1 MIRLI
6 IYALLAMLS
15 FSPAVW
21 AADMDY
27 LMKLYRHFHQNPEL
41 SFQEE
46 QTAARIS
53 DELKELGFEVTTGV
67 GGHGLVGVLENGA
80 GPTILIRTDLDG
92 LPVVEATGL
101 AFASTQ
107 KAIEQTGQE
116 VGVMHACGHDTHMA
130 AFIGTAQNLVAA
142 KNDWS
147 GTLVMIGQPA
157 EERGTGAR
165 AMIVDGLFER
175 FPRPDYNLALH
186 VSAEHPAG
194 TVMVVPGWAMANV
207 DSVDIQIHGIGG
219 HGAYPQTTKDPI
231 VLAAGIILTLQ
242 TLVSREIAPIEPAV
256 VTVGSIHGGAKHNV
270 ISDRVDL
277 QLTVRSYTD
286 EVRNAL
292 LSGIERIAHGQA
304 RAYGLP
310 EDMLPVVT
318 VKDEYTPAVY
328 NTPELVQR
336 LAPALAEVLGAA
348 NFVQGK
354 PSLGGEDF
362 GQYGRVEPKIPSV
375 LFWVGGVAPSDYQ
388 DSEDGELAL
397 PSLHS
402 AYFAPDAELT
412 ISTGIDAMTAAVLE
426 LFQHNIAYLE

>member
-1 MIRLI
+1 MVRMIAC
-6 IYALLAMLS
+6 ALAAVFY
-15 FSPAVW
+15 FSSSVY

-27 LMKLYRHFHQNPEL
+27 LMNLYQHLHQNPEL

-53 DELKELGFEVTTGV
+53 DELGELGFEVTSGV
-67 GGHGLVGVLENGA
+67 GGHGLVGVLNNGA
-80 GPTILIRTDLDG
+80 GPTIMIRTDLDG

-107 KAIEQTGQE
+107 KATEQTGQE

-142 KNDWS
+142 RNDWS

-165 AMIVDGLFER
+165 AMIADGLFER

-194 TVMVVPGWAMANV
+194 TVMYVPGWAMANV

-231 VLAAGIILTLQ
+231 VLAADIILTLQ

-277 QLTVRSYTD
+277 QLTVRSYSD
-286 EVRNAL
+286 EVRDAL

-304 RAYGLP
+304 RAYGLS

-328 NTPELVQR
+328 NTPELVER
-336 LAPALAEVLGAA
+336 LIPALAEVLGTA
-348 NFVQGK
+348 NLVQGK

-362 GQYGRVEPKIPSV
+362 GQYGRVEPKIPSM
-375 LFWVGGVAPSDYQ
+375 LFWVGGVEPSRYQ
-388 DSEDGELAL
+388 ASERGELAL

-402 AYFAPDAELT
+402 AYFAPDAELA
-412 ISTGIDAMTAAVLE
+412 ISTGINAMTAAALE
-426 LFQHNIAYLE
+426 LLGSVE